1 MTTSAPCATASS
13 ATAKPIPDDPPMMTT
28 RLFLK
33 LFSRGI
39 GFSFSAL
46 LSTYRST
53 DEQTRACES
62 CIINMMPM
70 RLEKLRQADLNLLI
84 TFAAIAE
91 EKSITA
97 AASRLFLSQPAVS
110 RALQRA
116 RAMFQ
121 DDLLVRSPHGV
132 ELTLRGRKIL
142 EELEELLHRMENLV
156 ARAVFDPTREKSHFR
171 ISGPDNVC
179 TVVLPRLCRRYANG
193 HYRVQFEFWPWRSGI
208 AELVEH
214 GQLDLILHID
224 DGLLP
229 SHFQSERLYRED
241 WICAVARDS
250 GFGDSLSLKQYLS
263 PYPIVVGTYA
273 GVQPITDKQVAAI
286 GAKRNSC
293 IRVPY
298 FGVALQCLPGTELVL
313 TLTSGMTSVLKRD
326 RRLRLVKA
334 PPELHAFH
342 FLMAWHQ
349 RQNTDPRH
357 LWLREVIRSTSAGL
371 NG

>member
-1 MTTSAPCATASS
+1 MAH
-13 ATAKPIPDDPPMMTT
+13 
-28 RLFLK
+28 
-33 LFSRGI
+33 
-39 GFSFSAL
+39 
-46 LSTYRST
+46 
-53 DEQTRACES
+53 
-62 CIINMMPM
+62 M
-70 RLEKLRQADLNLLI
+70 RLEKLRQVDLNLLI

-116 RAMFQ
+116 RTMFQ
-121 DDLLVRSPHGV
+121 DDLLVRSPRGF

-142 EELEELLHRMENLV
+142 QELEGLLPKRERLV
-156 ARAVFDPTREKSHFR
+156 TPALFDPVREKSHFR

-179 TVVLPRLCRRYANG
+179 TVVLPRLCRQYVNGRYQ
-193 HYRVQFEFWPWRSGI
+193 VQFEFLPWQNGI

-214 GQLDLILHID
+214 GQLDLVLHID

-241 WICAVARDS
+241 WICAVARES
-250 GFGDSLSLKQYLS
+250 SFGDQLTLWQYLAAS
-263 PYPIVVGTYA
+263 HIVVSTLA
-273 GVQPITDKQVAAI
+273 GVQTIPDKQLAAV
-286 GAKRNSC
+286 GAKRSSC
-293 IRVPY
+293 IRVPS

-313 TLTSGMTSVLKRD
+313 TLTSGMTSVVRRD

-342 FLMAWHQ
+342 FLMAWHP
-349 RQNTDPRH
+349 RLNSDPRH
-357 LWLREVIRSTSAGL
+357 VWLRDAMRSTAENLDG
-371 NG
+371 

>member
-46 LSTYRST
+46 LSTYRNT

-91 EKSITA
+91 EKSVTA

-116 RAMFQ
+116 RTMFQ
-121 DDLLVRSPHGV
+121 DDLLVRSPHGF
-132 ELTLRGRKIL
+132 ELTMRGRKIL
-142 EELEELLHRMENLV
+142 DELEGLLPRMENLV
-156 ARAVFDPTREKSHFR
+156 APALFDPLREKSHFR

-179 TVVLPRLCRRYANG
+179 TVVLPRLCRQYANG
-193 HYRVQFEFWPWRSGI
+193 RYQVQFEFLPWQSGI
-208 AELVEH
+208 TELVEH
-214 GQLDLILHID
+214 GQLDLVLRND
-224 DGLLP
+224 EGLLP
-229 SHFQSERLYRED
+229 SHFQLERLYKED
-241 WICAVARDS
+241 WICAVARES
-250 GFGDSLSLKQYLS
+250 HFGDRLSLKQYLAAS
-263 PYPIVVGTYA
+263 HIVVATYE
-273 GVQPITDKQVAAI
+273 GVQTIPDKQLAAV
-286 GAKRNSC
+286 GAKRSSC

-313 TLTSGMTSVLKRD
+313 TVTSGMTSVIKND

-334 PPELHAFH
+334 PPKIDAFF
-342 FLMAWHQ
+342 FL
-349 RQNTDPRH
+349 
-357 LWLREVIRSTSAGL
+357 VG
-371 NG
+371 